1 MLGKHTKCRVCRDGT
16 TGGTNAP
23 AQISRAPHEKR
34 EDATSRVRDPSYRL
48 VPTTRAV
55 GTKLCRH
62 LVAFRDKRRV
72 TVVGSD
78 ASQNRRLF
86 Y

>member
-1 MLGKHTKCRVCRDGT
+1 MLGKHEVPSLSRRDDR
-16 TGGTNAP
+16 GTNAP

-34 EDATSRVRDPSYRL
+34 EDATSRVRDPSYLL

-62 LVAFRDKRRV
+62 LVAFRDKDV
-72 TVVGSD
+72 
-78 ASQNRRLF
+78 
-86 Y
+86 